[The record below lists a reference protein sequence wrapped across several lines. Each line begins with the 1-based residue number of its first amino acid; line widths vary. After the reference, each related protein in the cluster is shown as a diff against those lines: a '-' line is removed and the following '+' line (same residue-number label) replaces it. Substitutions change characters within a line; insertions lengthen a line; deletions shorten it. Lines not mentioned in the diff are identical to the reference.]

1 MNEDNVLDV
10 LLYLFENYLEEEIED
25 RGPESPLRDELEAAG
40 FPEAAVLHAFDWLE
54 GLEAQRR
61 EPGELP
67 ATNVLRVYAAEEIR
81 RLPADCRGFIMHM
94 EQLAILPP
102 TQRELVIERLMALDD
117 DAITVDH
124 VKWTVLMVL
133 FDQPEF
139 ESAYAQL
146 EDMLFDFQD
155 EALH

>member
-40 FPEAAVLHAFDWLE
+40 FPEPAVLHALDWLA
-54 GLEAQRR
+54 GLEDQRR
-61 EPGELP
+61 DPGVLP
-67 ATNVLRVYAAEEIR
+67 NTTVLRVYAAEEIR
-81 RLPADCRGFIMHM
+81 RLPADCRGFIMYL

-117 DAITVDH
+117 DAVTVDH

-139 ESAYAQL
+139 EDAYARM
-146 EDMLFDFQD
+146 EDMVFDLQG
-155 EALH
+155 ELLH